1 MAAALTRADA
11 ARTGVRHMEPPSLWI
26 QILLGIVALLIF
38 VTFLPGARAALERSR
53 QAQHR
58 DWRGF
63 LVPIVLV
70 VAFVLF
76 LISMVR

>member
-1 MAAALTRADA
+1 
-11 ARTGVRHMEPPSLWI
+11 MEPPSLWI
-26 QILLGIVALLIF
+26 QLLLGVVALLIF
-38 VTFLPGARAALERSR
+38 VMFLPGVRAALERSR
-53 QAQHR
+53 QAQQR

>member
-1 MAAALTRADA
+1 
-11 ARTGVRHMEPPSLWI
+11 MEPESPSLWI
-26 QILLGIVALLIF
+26 QLLLGVVALLIF
-38 VTFLPGARAALERSR
+38 VMFLPGVRAALERSR
-53 QAQHR
+53 QAQQR